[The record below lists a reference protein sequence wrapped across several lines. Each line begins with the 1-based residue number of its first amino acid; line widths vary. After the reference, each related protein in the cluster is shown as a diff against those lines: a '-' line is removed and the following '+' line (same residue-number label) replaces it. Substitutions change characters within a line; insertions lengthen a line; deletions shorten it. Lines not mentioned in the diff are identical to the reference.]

1 MQAQNDL
8 FFKEISTKKTPARR
22 LAHGSGAFERYVA
35 VAAYY
40 VDLLGRPDDSPAL
53 GANVLDAAILAG
65 ATSATLYGDC
75 GFFAVIVII
84 VALYLDL
91 EGGLAA
97 GSEILHTRL
106 LGQPFGGFFGQSRYR
121 PSIGAM
127 MLDVKAVGFGSGLEF
142 LVVVVAVVAYILD
155 LVNQVV
161 KMGHLMKHGCG
172 HLADGAVDI
181 FGGDVD
187 LAVSFAAAL
196 PDFID
201 TAPAVCAAPIV
212 GRYNNENV
220 SIICGGEPV

>member
-1 MQAQNDL
+1 
-8 FFKEISTKKTPARR
+8 
-22 LAHGSGAFERYVA
+22 
-35 VAAYY
+35 
-40 VDLLGRPDDSPAL
+40 
-53 GANVLDAAILAG
+53 
-65 ATSATLYGDC
+65 
-75 GFFAVIVII
+75 
-84 VALYLDL
+84 
-91 EGGLAA
+91 
-97 GSEILHTRL
+97 
-106 LGQPFGGFFGQSRYR
+106 
-121 PSIGAM
+121 M